1 MEVFVARQPIFDA
14 AREVVAYE
22 LLFRDGIANTFS
34 ASDGTEATRQVML
47 NTFVLFGLQR
57 LTAGRPAFINFTKA
71 ALSSELVTLFPP
83 HAVVVEVLE
92 DVFPDD
98 VVIARLQGLR
108 EKGYAVALDDV
119 ASLDNLDAMLDQTDI
134 VKVDY
139 RLTSPERRA
148 AIAVAL
154 RDRPVRLLAEKVE
167 TYEDFEFGVEHG
179 YALFQGYFFA
189 KPEVMRRKDVAGN
202 RAQYLRLLRELQ
214 QPQMSFDDVDRIIRQ
229 DLALTYR
236 LLKYINSS
244 FFALRSEIRSVRHAL
259 TLLGERDIKRWATLA
274 ALSVVA
280 EGKPAELVEIG
291 LFRAKF
297 CESLRPLLAERIP
310 DDELFLM
317 GLFSILDACVDVP
330 LEEALREVAVPAR
343 VKAALMGMPGELR
356 TVLEVVTA
364 FERGDWEIVTSVCR
378 DRSLDSELMVSLFLG
393 SMDWARAASSA
404 ATTNSMRP

>member
-1 MEVFVARQPIFDA
+1 M
-14 AREVVAYE
+14 
-22 LLFRDGIANTFS
+22 
-34 ASDGTEATRQVML
+34 
-47 NTFVLFGLQR
+47 
-57 LTAGRPAFINFTKA
+57 
-71 ALSSELVTLFPP
+71 
-83 HAVVVEVLE
+83 LE